1 MPKIVLVFIQEIY
14 NLVTDFVAISR
25 KNVNIMEF
33 TTSDNK
39 SFASLWWNSTKTL
52 YGVGVWIGLIA
63 DGFDGFVMSLFFG
76 LVLAPLLGI
85 ALGYYL
91 WRRNKKSSALIKE
104 ENFSINIDNRLEN
117 VRSNDASTNTQLSS
131 MMPSHY
137 YIDSSWLTEEIA
149 DDLMAES
156 DGINDIYADEYKNI
170 TNGAAEVL
178 AGNSADLFL
187 NGICHLDEVT
197 AKNLSTHEY
206 ELHLDG
212 LSELSPEVAE
222 ALSLHTGSLA
232 LDGLTFIS
240 THTAEKLAKY
250 RGESLFLKGLRE
262 ISDAVAEKLAS
273 YSGELFLFGLETLSA
288 KAALS
293 FTSISRKALFFG
305 ESFSLSAETAR
316 SFIGFQGQLNLL
328 CSQLSHEVQCILAE
342 LDCAIYANGLT
353 EITSP
358 HFARKIV
365 ESIREKIPADRTGYN
380 WHLTTLNE
388 EIAIEIGR
396 LDGTLWLKKLKNYTD
411 RALIELIM
419 AHADYGHTLYL
430 GDVRECSE
438 ELAKAMTLHKGRL
451 CVNIEHFLDTH
462 WHKQLALKLV
472 NESRETLYVHSTKSL
487 GPGVAAVFAK
497 FKGDIQLNSLGNVSQ
512 EVAEALA
519 THSNGSL
526 TLQSSVMQD
535 DEAMKALSK
544 HRGQLVW
551 YEDHGHKPSSLNE
564 WL

>member
-1 MPKIVLVFIQEIY
+1 MEGLA
-14 NLVTDFVAISR
+14 VA
-25 KNVNIMEF
+25 
-33 TTSDNK
+33 
-39 SFASLWWNSTKTL
+39 
-52 YGVGVWIGLIA
+52 VGA
-63 DGFDGFVMSLFFG
+63 G
-76 LVLAPLLGI
+76 LVLAPLKGI
-85 ALGYYL
+85 VFGYL
-91 WRRNKKSSALIKE
+91 MWRRNKKSNALIKE
-104 ENFSINIDNRLEN
+104 EDFSGNIGNRLEKI
-117 VRSNDASTNTQLSS
+117 RINDDSTNTQLSS

-137 YIDSSWLTEEIA
+137 FIDSSWLTEEIA

-156 DGINDIYADEYKNI
+156 DGINDIDADEYKSI

-178 AGNSADLFL
+178 AGNSAALLL
-187 NGICHLDEVT
+187 NGILHLDAVT
-197 AKNLSTHEY
+197 AKILSSHEY
-206 ELHLDG
+206 ELQLDG

-222 ALSLHTGSLA
+222 ALSLHTGSLS
-232 LDGLTFIS
+232 LNGVTFIS
-240 THTAEKLAKY
+240 THAAVKLAKY
-250 RGESLFLKGLRE
+250 RGESLFLTGLRE

-273 YSGELFLFGLETLSA
+273 YSGELFLTGLETLSA
-288 KAALS
+288 QAALS
-293 FTSISRKALFFG
+293 FASISRKALFLGGSFSLNAEAG
-305 ESFSLSAETAR
+305 RSFIWESFSLSAEAAR
-316 SFIGFQGQLNLL
+316 SFIGFEGQLNLL
-328 CSQLSHEVQCILAE
+328 CSQLSHEVQCILAK
-342 LDCAIYANGLT
+342 LDCAIYANRLT

-365 ESIREKIPADRTGYN
+365 KSMREKQPASTTIYDF
-380 WHLTTLNE
+380 HLATLNE
-388 EIAIEIGR
+388 EIAVEIGK
-396 LDGTLWLKKLKNYTD
+396 LDGCLWLLKLKNYTD
-411 RALIELIM
+411 SALIELIM
-419 AHADYGHTLYL
+419 AHADYEHTVYL
-430 GDVRECSE
+430 SDVRECSE

-451 CVNIEHFLDTH
+451 CVNIEHFSDTH

-472 NESRETLYVHSTKSL
+472 NESRENLCLYSTKSL

-526 TLQSSVMQD
+526 TLQSSVIQD